1 VSAIFIVCPMPL
13 FLFDGDAIKNQ
24 ITCQI
29 SYYVGC
35 FCSELGKNTLHNNL
49 FEKLFDIRIFYV
61 LSPALTQN
69 LSSPALFSHC
79 PTLTGYCVVQHSFM
93 IIFFSFMMSTNA
105 VTGVPSKVLGD
116 LSKNTVEDNGIRLA
130 TSRAVD
136 TMLDPTRLEGKVTR
150 SKIVTQK
157 K

>member
-1 VSAIFIVCPMPL
+1 
-13 FLFDGDAIKNQ
+13 
-24 ITCQI
+24 
-29 SYYVGC
+29 
-35 FCSELGKNTLHNNL
+35 
-49 FEKLFDIRIFYV
+49 
-61 LSPALTQN
+61 
-69 LSSPALFSHC
+69 
-79 PTLTGYCVVQHSFM
+79 M

-157 K
+157 NRRKEHVHARNMMKQKKHAWIKK